1 MAGDWIKVEKA
12 SANKP
17 ETLKIARML
26 GINRRE
32 AFGLLIEFWCWLD
45 ANCVDGVVDG
55 VVDGDVDALMSCP
68 GLSALLVM
76 VGWVQ
81 FDADK
86 QCMRVVNFSR
96 HNGETA
102 KNRALK
108 SERQAKW
115 RAKSVDGHVDATPST
130 REEKRREDIDTSLRS
145 VSSAPPTKPA
155 IKEPTDE
162 HRSIAATAGVDC
174 QAEFLKYRDWLA
186 ANGRR
191 QRDEAAG
198 FRNWL
203 RKAGEFRARDGPR
216 QSVHDK
222 RADTAAAMMGNPKR
236 GNDEPTDITAES
248 ERVA

>member
-32 AFGLLIEFWCWLD
+32 AFGLLVEFWSWLD
-45 ANCVDGVVDG
+45 SNCVDGVVDG
-55 VVDGDVDALMSCP
+55 VVDADVDALMSCP
-68 GLSALLVM
+68 DLSALLVL
-76 VGWVQ
+76 VGWVK
-81 FDADK
+81 FDATA
-86 QCMRVVNFSR
+86 QQMRVVNFDR
-96 HNGETA
+96 HNGETS

-145 VSSAPPTKPA
+145 VSGAPPKKAALT
-155 IKEPTDE
+155 EPNEE
-162 HRSIAATAGVDC
+162 HERIATAAGVSC
-174 QAEFLKYRDWLA
+174 KAEFQKFRDWLRSS
-186 ANGRR
+186 GRS

-203 RKAGEFRARDGPR
+203 RKAGEFRARDLPR
-216 QSVHDK
+216 KSVHDE
-222 RADTAAAMMGNPKR
+222 RAGTVAAMMRPFTKDP
-236 GNDEPTDITAES
+236 DEPTDITAEAQ
-248 ERVA
+248 RIA